1 MKEQVKLG
9 NSVKSWRREWNFCLC
24 VPGAG
29 VGKWTDEEVD
39 ATLTP
44 AEVAFARRIAGLV
57 AAEVWHMFRLA
68 GVVPLG
74 VSMATS
80 HALCQDVSRTFKS
93 SRACWWSD
101 GWA

>member
-9 NSVKSWRREWNFCLC
+9 SSVKSWRREWNLCLC

-44 AEVAFARRIAGLV
+44 AEVAFARRIAGL
-57 AAEVWHMFRLA
+57 AY
-68 GVVPLG
+68 
-74 VSMATS
+74 VSLSGGCAT
-80 HALCQDVSRTFKS
+80 
-93 SRACWWSD
+93 WSIHGD
-101 GWA
+101 EPCPMPGRFADLQV